1 MIRDCQDDS
10 RLSRQYSRSDLRKA
24 RDNLP
29 SELAEYSNCLEVIG
43 AAIKRASAPTDS
55 GGNPAAVPVPVEA
68 TPAPARPEP
77 PSTTRSR
84 TPPPSRPHAA
94 KDQADLE
101 ALTNSGDDPP
111 PIDVGGQ
118 TVKPGENGLFDLASA
133 SNELPTP
140 LLLALIAMGLA
151 LLAGAFLALRS
162 KVPALARVPL
172 PSKIRLPRVGRPRFR
187 R

>member
-55 GGNPAAVPVPVEA
+55 GGNPGGPGPGGGNPGAGAPGAAFDNA
-68 TPAPARPEP
+68 FQNSPAEQAAR
-77 PSTTRSR
+77 
-84 TPPPSRPHAA
+84 A